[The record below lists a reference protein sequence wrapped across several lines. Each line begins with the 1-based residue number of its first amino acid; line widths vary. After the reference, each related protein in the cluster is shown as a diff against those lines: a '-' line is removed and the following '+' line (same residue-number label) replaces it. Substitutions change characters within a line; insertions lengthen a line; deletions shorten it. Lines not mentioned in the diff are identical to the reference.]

1 MEKMIRKWIVR
12 LLPGRFPG
20 LYSTMDNPMRVPAQE
35 AAYQLAVQ
43 RYIQPG
49 EQVLDVGFGL
59 GYGLEIMVAA
69 GGRTTGIDID
79 DKAVN
84 NARRMVKEASGI
96 EEIRTYDGKI
106 IPYPEKSF
114 DIVTCIDVIE
124 HVNDFLGLLKEMV
137 RVSRGVVFISTPN
150 RRPEFTQRNGRP
162 RNPWHLR
169 EWTYDEFQMVLD
181 QVQGVRIDWYFLV
194 GRWEGPFEV
203 SSTLSS
209 ETIALVPV
217 LVRV

>member
-1 MEKMIRKWIVR
+1 MEKRIRKWIAR
-12 LLPGRFPG
+12 LMPGRFPS
-20 LYSTMDNPMRVPAQE
+20 LYSTLDNPMRVPAQE

-43 RYIQPG
+43 RYLQPG
-49 EQVLDVGFGL
+49 ERVLDVGFGL
-59 GYGLEIMVAA
+59 GYGLDIMAAA

-79 DKAVN
+79 DTAVN
-84 NARRMVKEASGI
+84 NARRLVKEASGI
-96 EEIRTYDGKI
+96 EEVRAYDGKV

-124 HVNDFLGLLKEMV
+124 HVPDYERLLREMV
-137 RVSRGVVFISTPN
+137 RVSRGVVFVSTPN
-150 RRPEFTQRNGRP
+150 RRPEYTRRDGRP

-169 EWTYDEFQMVLD
+169 EWTYDEFQVVLD
-181 QVQGVRIDWYFLV
+181 KILGVRIEWYFLV

-209 ETIALVPV
+209 EAIALVPV
-217 LVRV
+217 LISV